1 MKAINFFLPKNLF
14 ADHSCENISFF
25 GLFSVSVF
33 PFFKLLTF
41 VEFFQFLVPFFR
53 PVRITVNFVKIL
65 FHAANLSTYK
75 LLLFFKKQSFF
86 QQSFKQRISGRE
98 WFLSAFLQFW
108 NASVSAWLE
117 CSFFLRKR
125 EVFTLEG
132 ITEGHFIWK
141 KLFLLRG
148 KIMLTRSCHNP
159 NFHRQKS

>member
-1 MKAINFFLPKNLF
+1 MKATNFFLPKNLF

-33 PFFKLLTF
+33 PFFILLTF

-117 CSFFLRKR
+117 CSFFFKKERSFYFGRNYWGAFYLKKIIPPER
-125 EVFTLEG
+125 ENHVN
-132 ITEGHFIWK
+132 
-141 KLFLLRG
+141 
-148 KIMLTRSCHNP
+148 KILP
-159 NFHRQKS
+159 

>member
-25 GLFSVSVF
+25 GLFSQSVF

-75 LLLFFKKQSFF
+75 LPLFFKKQSFF
-86 QQSFKQRISGRE
+86 QQSLNKVFQDENGSSLPFSNFGTHLFR
-98 WFLSAFLQFW
+98 LD
-108 NASVSAWLE
+108 LE

-125 EVFTLEG
+125 EVLL
-132 ITEGHFIWK
+132 WK
-141 KLFLLRG
+141 ELLRG
-148 KIMLTRSCHNP
+148 FLSEKIYSPWERKSC
-159 NFHRQKS
+159 

>member
-25 GLFSVSVF
+25 GLFSQSDF

-75 LLLFFKKQSFF
+75 LPLFFKKQSFF
-86 QQSFKQRISGRE
+86 QQSLNKVFQDENGSSLPFSNFGTHLFR
-98 WFLSAFLQFW
+98 LD
-108 NASVSAWLE
+108 LE
-117 CSFFLRKR
+117 CSFFFKKERSFYFGRNYWGAFYLKKFIPPER
-125 EVFTLEG
+125 ENHVN
-132 ITEGHFIWK
+132 
-141 KLFLLRG
+141 
-148 KIMLTRSCHNP
+148 KILP
-159 NFHRQKS
+159 